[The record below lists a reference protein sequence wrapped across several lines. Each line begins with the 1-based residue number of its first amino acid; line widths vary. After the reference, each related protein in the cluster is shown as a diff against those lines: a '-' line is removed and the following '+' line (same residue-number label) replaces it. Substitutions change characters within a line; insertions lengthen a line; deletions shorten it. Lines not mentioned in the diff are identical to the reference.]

1 MALIIQHICCVY
13 FNFYNREITM
23 EKDFERV
30 NYSLNYY
37 VTRSDSHACQ
47 GCGANL
53 DLYGEV
59 VDRCEDDEW
68 VVRKCGHCGC
78 LSLIDLPKY
87 EGS

>member
-1 MALIIQHICCVY
+1 
-13 FNFYNREITM
+13 M
-23 EKDFERV
+23 ENDKYVTRSECHTCQGCMKED
-30 NYSLNYY
+30 YTLNYY

-47 GCGANL
+47 GCRANL